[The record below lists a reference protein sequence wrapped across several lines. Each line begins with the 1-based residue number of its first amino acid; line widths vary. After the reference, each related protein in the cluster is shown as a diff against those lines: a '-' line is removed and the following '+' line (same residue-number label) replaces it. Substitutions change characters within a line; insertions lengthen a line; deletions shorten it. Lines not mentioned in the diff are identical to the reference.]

1 MEKNV
6 AMYIVF
12 SRRQDFAEY
21 FNDFFL
27 KKNLKFRKRCI
38 IENAGGLA
46 V

>member
-21 FNDFFL
+21 FNDFFF
-27 KKNLKFRKRCI
+27 KKISNLG
-38 IENAGGLA
+38 NGA
-46 V
+46 